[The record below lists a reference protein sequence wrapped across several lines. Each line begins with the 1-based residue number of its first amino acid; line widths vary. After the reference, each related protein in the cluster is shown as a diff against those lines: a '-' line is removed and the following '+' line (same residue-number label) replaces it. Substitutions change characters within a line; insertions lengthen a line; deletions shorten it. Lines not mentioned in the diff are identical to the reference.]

1 MKLNEMGKKAVAAA
15 TKLNKLSTADKDMI
29 LEESAAALEESA
41 AAILKANALDLAA
54 AEKAGMHPGLVDR
67 LRLTDERIRGMAEG
81 LREIIDLPDP
91 IGEVLEQIERPIGLH
106 IEKVR
111 VPLGVVGIIYE
122 SRPNVTADAFGL
134 CLKAGNA
141 VILKGGSEAINSN
154 KEISQIIRRVLA
166 DCINNPDALQ
176 FIDSTDRAV
185 TADFMRLNQYV
196 DVLIPRG
203 GAGLIRAVVENSNI
217 PVIETG
223 TGNCH
228 IYVDES
234 ADIARA
240 IPIIVNA
247 KTQRIGICNACE
259 SLVLHEKIMTGLLVA
274 LVPALAPF
282 NVELRADEASMNAL
296 AQLAATQHAD
306 ADASVR
312 QMHANVRLA
321 TDEDFAEEFLD
332 YILSVK
338 TVKSL
343 DAAIEHINIY
353 NTKHSDSIITEDRQ
367 AAARF
372 KNEIDAA
379 CVYVNTSTRFTD
391 GGVFGLGA
399 EIGISNQKLHA
410 RGPMGLRELTS
421 YKYVVESDYLVRP

>member
-1 MKLNEMGKKAVAAA
+1 MNLNEMGQRAQAAA
-15 TKLNKLSTADKDMI
+15 TKLNRLSTADKDMI
-29 LEESAAALEESA
+29 LAACAAALEKSA
-41 AAILKANALDLAA
+41 AAILKANALDLGA

-67 LRLTDERIRGMAEG
+67 LRLTEERIRGMADG
-81 LREIIDLPDP
+81 LREIVDLPDP
-91 IGEVLEQIERPIGLH
+91 TGEVLEHIERPIGLH

-166 DCINNPDALQ
+166 DCMNNPDALQ
-176 FIDSTDRAV
+176 FMDSTDRAV

-259 SLVLHEKIMTGLLVA
+259 SLVLHEKIMVELLAA

-296 AQLAATQHAD
+296 AQLAATVHAAAG
-306 ADASVR
+306 ADVR

-321 TDEDFAEEFLD
+321 TDEDFFEEFLD

-343 DAAIEHINIY
+343 DAAIEHVNIH
-353 NTKHSDSIITEDRQ
+353 NTKHSDAIITEDRQ

-372 KNEIDAA
+372 TNEIDAA

-421 YKYVVESDYLVRP
+421 YKYVVESEYLVRP